1 MAQESTIDRVQRTT
15 GVGAHKDVQIISD
28 HGQVDPN
35 VVDIYQGQEVI
46 WFAQNNQ
53 DGATIDFSSADGS
66 PFNEKT
72 FYVPAGGTVSSGLF
86 RSDAK
91 SKTYKYT
98 VKGPAGQNDP
108 GVIIHN

>member
-1 MAQESTIDRVQRTT
+1 MKQDSTIERVQRTT
-15 GVGAHKDVQIISD
+15 GVGAHKDVQIVTD
-28 HGQVDPN
+28 DGHVDPDD
-35 VVDIYQGQEVI
+35 VDIYPGQEAI
-46 WFAQNNQ
+46 WFAHNNQ
-53 DGATIDFSSADGS
+53 AGATIEFSSADGS
-66 PFNEKT
+66 PFYEKI

-91 SKTYKYT
+91 SKRYKYT